1 MMNRFNFAFFSCG
14 AALCATLCGCSKHQN
29 TTTGS
34 APVSTDSTSGPVE
47 MKLKW
52 TVGKAYDE
60 KMSIK
65 RTTQLNLPG
74 MSKPEN
80 QDFVAD
86 EDFTIS
92 VLKSLPDGGTELGM
106 EFTGQKLSIKQG
118 SRVQL
123 DFDSSR
129 DPQDD
134 KRNAVSPLLRKIIGS
149 RLKVELDSDGKAT
162 DVVGY
167 SDLISQISGG
177 KPQIEATLKQLVDKE
192 ALKQMVMRGQG
203 LPPGP
208 VKIGDHWPVHL
219 EMETTSVGT
228 LVLDMKYN
236 FRGWQEHEGHRCAV
250 MEFVGDISSKAGTS
264 SDSNGAQVSIDKGT
278 MDGTTWYDPESS
290 MIVENASTE
299 DMAIK
304 IALNGKN
311 YLCPTKQ
318 SMSFKIVQA
327 GDIAQ

>member
-1 MMNRFNFAFFSCG
+1 
-14 AALCATLCGCSKHQN
+14 
-29 TTTGS
+29 
-34 APVSTDSTSGPVE
+34 

-52 TVGKAYDE
+52 TVGKSYVE
-60 KMSIK
+60 KMSIN
-65 RTTQLNLPG
+65 RTTHLNLPG
-74 MSKPEN
+74 MSKPED
-80 QDFVAD
+80 QTFVAD

-92 VLKSLPDGGTELGM
+92 VLKSLPDGGTEMEM
-106 EFTGQKLSIKQG
+106 EFTGQKLLIKQG

-129 DPQDD
+129 DPQED
-134 KRNAVSPLLRKIIGS
+134 KRNPISPLLRKIIGS
-149 RLKVELDSDGKAT
+149 RLKVELDADGKAT

-167 SDLISQISGG
+167 SELISQISGN

-236 FRGWQEHEGHRCAV
+236 FRGWQVHEGRKCAV
-250 MEFVGDISSKAGTS
+250 MEFVGDIASKAGTA
-264 SDSNGAQVSIDKGT
+264 SDSNGAEISLGKGS
-278 MDGTTWYDPESS
+278 MDGTTWFDPETA

-299 DMAIK
+299 DMSINIAI
-304 IALNGKN
+304 NGKT
-311 YLCPTKQ
+311 YQCPTKQ
-318 SMSFKIVQA
+318 TMSFKIIQS
-327 GDIAQ
+327 GDAQ